1 MTGSPSTPVFHE
13 ANVAYVGD
21 RLLVGGDVDLFHPEK
36 ARRQVAELLDRGVSH
51 VVDCRIEWDDTDLWE
66 GTGVEYLHL
75 PIDDAG
81 QQVPPEWFE
90 EAVSEVLRM
99 RQSPEALVLTH
110 CHMGVNRGPSLGFA
124 VLLGLG
130 WDPVDALAAIRRAR
144 PIAYAFYAEDA
155 VDWWLARRGASRSE
169 AEEQRRRL
177 AEFRRANHVDVH
189 HVIADIRSAER
200 DAGST
205 SWD

>member
-1 MTGSPSTPVFHE
+1 MSSPSAPVFRE

-21 RLLVGGDVDLFHPEK
+21 RLLVGGDVDLFDRAR

-51 VVDCRIEWDDTDLWE
+51 VVDCRLEWDDTELWA
-66 GTGVEYLHL
+66 GTGVHYLHL

-90 EAVSEVLRM
+90 EAVAQVLQM
-99 RQSPEALVLTH
+99 LDDPEALVLTH

-130 WDPVDALAAIRRAR
+130 WDPVEALAAIRRAR
-144 PIAYAFYAEDA
+144 PIAYAYYAEDA
-155 VDWWLARRGASRSE
+155 LEWWLGRLGISGHD
-169 AEEQRRRL
+169 AEEQRRRF
-177 AEFRRANHVDVH
+177 ARFRQDHEVDVH

-200 DAGST
+200 DAYFS
-205 SWD
+205 SWDE